1 MQLQTAVHNRS
12 PGKLALDSAHAP
24 RLGGGPKRIGV
35 VSITRSDRS
44 VARTRDF
51 CALAHFSRRRHPGAY
66 RIGSSA
72 AGAGIEAVAFSNP
85 ARPTIAVAIT
95 GRDADEHR
103 VQQVDL
109 GACHV
114 AFEIPAD
121 SAATV
126 EIDTT
131 PPTHT

>member
-12 PGKLALDSAHAP
+12 PGKLALDRAHAP
-24 RLGGGPKRIGV
+24 PHLGGGPKRIGV
-35 VSITRSDRS
+35 VSITCGDRS

-51 CALAHFSRRRHPGAY
+51 CALAHFSRRGHPGAY

-85 ARPTIAVAIT
+85 ARHTIVVAIT
-95 GRDADEHR
+95 SRDADAHR
-103 VQQVDL
+103 VQVDL
-109 GACHV
+109 GARHV

-131 PPTHT
+131 QT

>member
-12 PGKLALDSAHAP
+12 PGKLALDRAHAP

-35 VSITRSDRS
+35 ASITRGDRS
-44 VARTRDF
+44 VARARDF
-51 CALAHFSRRRHPGAY
+51 CALAHFSRRGHPGAY

-85 ARPTIAVAIT
+85 ARPTIVVAIT
-95 GRDADEHR
+95 SRDADARR
-103 VQQVDL
+103 VRVDL
-109 GACHV
+109 DARHA

-121 SAATV
+121 GAATV